1 MKNWVK
7 FYPPKKFVDENGNVS
22 YGARGYHSKIL
33 DDFIKM
39 RRRRQLRKKRDSHK
53 IKKLK

>member
-53 IKKLK
+53 IKRLK